1 MINIIIPFI
10 LGTIFGAGSIVVCS
24 VCAIRG
30 NDKLEEE
37 LTEDELI
44 DECMYLQNK
53 LDSLKSKLNSK

>member
-10 LGTIFGAGSIVVCS
+10 LGAIFGAGSIVVYS
-24 VCAIRG
+24 VCAIKG
-30 NDKLEEE
+30 SDKLEEE
-37 LTEDELI
+37 LTEDEII

>member
-10 LGTIFGAGSIVVCS
+10 LGTIFGAGSIIVCS
-24 VCAIRG
+24 VCAIKG
-30 NDKLEEE
+30 SDKLEEE

-44 DECMYLQNK
+44 DECMYLQSK